1 MKLFDVLFRI
11 ADVALPAY
19 TVPVET
25 DNEFE
30 HVPWDYLAWGR
41 TPMIRIDIPEQV
53 IQVAMTALKF
63 LRPSADDDRMAG
75 YIDRFLNDPVPGNLL
90 VFIRYDIQEEK
101 LRGKKY
107 DQMPMRF

>member
-1 MKLFDVLFRI
+1 MRLFDALFR
-11 ADVALPAY
+11 VAGFTPHEYA
-19 TVPVET
+19 VPIET
-25 DNEFE
+25 DNEFK

-41 TPMIRIDIPEQV
+41 IPMIQIDIPEQV
-53 IQVAMTALKF
+53 IHAAMSALKF

-75 YIDRFLNDPVPGNLL
+75 YIDRFLNDSVPENLL